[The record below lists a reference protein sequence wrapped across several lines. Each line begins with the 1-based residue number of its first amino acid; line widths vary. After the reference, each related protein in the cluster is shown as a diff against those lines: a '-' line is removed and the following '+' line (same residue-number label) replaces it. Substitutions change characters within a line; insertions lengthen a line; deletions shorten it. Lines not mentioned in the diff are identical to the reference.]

1 MLTALAIT
9 VALPAG
15 ALLLALASDAFA
27 YELSRGVEA
36 ALEYFEYRAALRRER
51 RRGQRG
57 RQAGGPEV
65 AYEASYA
72 RAGW

>member
-36 ALEYFEYRAALRRER
+36 TFDFFEYRAALRRAR
-51 RRGQRG
+51 RREFNER
-57 RQAGGPEV
+57 AGAEV
-65 AYEASYA
+65 SYEATYSHA
-72 RAGW
+72 A